1 MKEGMEETQNN
12 IAEEKEIDLL
22 ALAKKVW
29 ANKKF
34 ILKALGIA
42 LVIGLIVAFSIPK
55 EYTTTV
61 ILTPESKS
69 STSGNMGSLAALA
82 GINLNSVAGDDALAS
97 PELYPSVI
105 SSTPFLRGLL
115 DIQVTDSKMNIDTTL
130 YGYMNDYQ
138 SVVWWSYALKAPGLL
153 KGLFSSEKKDLNN
166 KNKSNSRFISKE
178 DLRILNN
185 LTERLTISS
194 DKKTGVT
201 TIEVIMQS
209 PEISAFLADTIT
221 SYLQSYIIDY
231 RTQKARK
238 DLAYSEK
245 LYEESKANYYKT
257 QAALATY
264 IDGNMNIVSA
274 RYKTVQERLQ
284 NDANLAYTVYNQ
296 MAQQLQ
302 LAKVKVQDTTPVF
315 TVIQPAVEPLFPS
328 KPSKK
333 MIIIGFVLIFGICSV
348 GWVIRKDIFDLIN
361 S

>member
-1 MKEGMEETQNN
+1 MEEKQNN

-22 ALAKKVW
+22 ALANKIW
-29 ANKKF
+29 ANRKF
-34 ILKALGIA
+34 ILKALGVG

-69 STSGNMGSLAALA
+69 TTSGNMGSLAALA
-82 GINLNSVAGDDALAS
+82 GINLNSAVGEDALAS

-105 SSTPFLRGLL
+105 NSTPFLRGLL
-115 DIQVTDSKMNIDTTL
+115 DIKVTDSKKNIDTTL
-130 YGYMNDYQ
+130 YSYMSDYQ
-138 SVVWWSYALKAPGLL
+138 SAAWWGYILKAPGLL
-153 KGLFSSEKKDLNN
+153 KGLFSSEKNHMND
-166 KNKSNSRFISKE
+166 SNSNTRIISE
-178 DLRILNN
+178 EEQNILNN
-185 LTERLTISS
+185 LTDRLTISS

-201 TIEVIMQS
+201 TIEVMMQS
-209 PEISAFLADTIT
+209 PEISAYLADTVT

-245 LYEESKANYYKT
+245 LYEESKADYYKT

-264 IDGNMNIVSA
+264 IDGNMNVVSA
-274 RYKTVQERLQ
+274 KYRTTQERLQ
-284 NDANLAYTVYNQ
+284 NEASLAFTIYNQ

-302 LAKVKVQDTTPVF
+302 MAKVKVQDTTPVF
-315 TVIQPAVEPLFPS
+315 TVIQPAVEPLFPA

-333 MIIIGFVLIFGICSV
+333 MVIIGVLFFSIILSSL
-348 GWVIRKDIFDLIN
+348 WILRKDLWAIFSN
-361 S
+361 SEI

>member
-1 MKEGMEETQNN
+1 MEETRNN
-12 IAEEKEIDLL
+12 ITEQKEIDLL

-34 ILKALGIA
+34 ILKVLGIG

-82 GINLNSVAGDDALAS
+82 GINLNSAAGDDALAS

-105 SSTPFLRGLL
+105 NSTPFLRGLL
-115 DIQVTDSKMNIDTTL
+115 DIQVADSKINIDTTL
-130 YGYMNDYQ
+130 YGYMSDYQ
-138 SVVWWSYALKAPGLL
+138 SVAWWSYVLKAPGLL
-153 KGLFSSEKKDLNN
+153 KGLFSSEKKKELNN
-166 KNKSNSRFISKE
+166 ENKSNSRFISEE
-178 DLRILNN
+178 DQVVLSNLANRII
-185 LTERLTISS
+185 ISS

-201 TIEVIMQS
+201 TIEVMMQS
-209 PEISAFLADTIT
+209 PEISAYLADTIT

-257 QAALATY
+257 QAALAAY

-274 RYKTVQERLQ
+274 RYRTTQERLQ
-284 NDANLAYTVYNQ
+284 NEANLAYTVYNQ

-302 LAKVKVQDTTPVF
+302 LTKVKVQDTTPVF

-328 KPSKK
+328 RPSKK
-333 MIIIGFVLIFGICSV
+333 MILVGFAFIGIIGAIAWVLRRDLFG
-348 GWVIRKDIFDLIN
+348 LIN
-361 S
+361 N

>member
-1 MKEGMEETQNN
+1 MQNN

-22 ALAKKVW
+22 ALAKKIW
-29 ANKKF
+29 ANKKLV
-34 ILKALGIA
+34 LKALGIGLA
-42 LVIGLIVAFSIPK
+42 IGLIIAFSIPK
-55 EYTTTV
+55 EYTATV

-69 STSGNMGSLAALA
+69 ATAGNMGSLAALA
-82 GINLNSVAGDDALAS
+82 GINLNSAVSDDALAS

-105 SSTPFLRGLL
+105 NSTPFLRGLL
-115 DIQVTDSKMNIDTTL
+115 DIQVADSKMSIDTTL

-138 SVVWWSYALKAPGLL
+138 SVAWWNYILQAPGLL
-153 KGLFSSEKKDLNN
+153 KGLFSSEKKEINN
-166 KNKSNSRFISKE
+166 ENKPNSNSRFISNN
-178 DLRILNN
+178 DQRILNS
-185 LTERLTISS
+185 LTQRLTISS
-194 DKKTGVT
+194 DKKTGIT
-201 TIEVIMQS
+201 TIEIMMQS
-209 PEISAFLADTIT
+209 PEISAYLADTIT

-257 QAALATY
+257 QAALAAY

-274 RYKTVQERLQ
+274 RYRTIQERLQ
-284 NDANLAYTVYNQ
+284 NEANLAYTVYNQ

-302 LAKVKVQDTTPVF
+302 MAKVKVQDTTPVF

-333 MIIIGFVLIFGICSV
+333 MIIIGILFFSIIMSSLWVLKRDLWAIFS
-348 GWVIRKDIFDLIN
+348 N
-361 S
+361 SKV

>member
-1 MKEGMEETQNN
+1 MEEKQNN

-22 ALAKKVW
+22 ALANKIW
-29 ANKKF
+29 ANRKF
-34 ILKALGIA
+34 ILKALGVG

-69 STSGNMGSLAALA
+69 TTSGNMGSLAALA
-82 GINLNSVAGDDALAS
+82 GINLNSAAGQDALAS

-115 DIQVTDSKMNIDTTL
+115 DIQVTDSKMGIDTTL
-130 YGYMNDYQ
+130 YSYINDYQ
-138 SVVWWSYALKAPGLL
+138 SAAWWGYILKAPGLL
-153 KGLFSSEKKDLNN
+153 KGLFSSEKIDMNDSN
-166 KNKSNSRFISKE
+166 SNSRIISEEEQK
-178 DLRILNN
+178 ILNN
-185 LTERLTISS
+185 LTDRLTISS

-201 TIEVIMQS
+201 TIEVMMQS
-209 PEISAFLADTIT
+209 PEISAYLADTVT

-245 LYEESKANYYKT
+245 LYEESKADYYKT
-257 QAALATY
+257 QATLAAY
-264 IDGNMNIVSA
+264 VDGNMNVVSA
-274 RYKTVQERLQ
+274 KYRTTQERLQ
-284 NDANLAYTVYNQ
+284 NEASLAYTVYNQ

-302 LAKVKVQDTTPVF
+302 MAKVKVQDTTPVF
-315 TVIQPAVEPLFPS
+315 TVIQPAVEPLFPA

-333 MIIIGFVLIFGICSV
+333 LIIIFALFLSCTSAIFWILK
-348 GWVIRKDIFDLIN
+348 KDIWNIIN
-361 S
+361 NNEKV

>member
-1 MKEGMEETQNN
+1 MEEKQNN

-22 ALAKKVW
+22 ALANKIWV
-29 ANKKF
+29 NKKLV
-34 ILKALGIA
+34 LKALGVG
-42 LVIGLIVAFSIPK
+42 LVIGLVVAFSIPK
-55 EYTTTV
+55 EYTTAV

-69 STSGNMGSLAALA
+69 TTSGNMGSLAALA
-82 GINLNSVAGDDALAS
+82 GINLNSAIGEDALAS

-115 DIQVTDSKMNIDTTL
+115 DIKVTDSKKNIDTTL
-130 YGYMNDYQ
+130 YSYMSDYQ
-138 SVVWWSYALKAPGLL
+138 SAAWWGYILKMPGLL
-153 KGLFSSEKKDLNN
+153 KGLFSSEKIGMNDSN
-166 KNKSNSRFISKE
+166 SNSRIISE
-178 DLRILNN
+178 EEQDILNN
-185 LTERLTISS
+185 LTDRLTISS

-201 TIEVIMQS
+201 TIEVMMQS
-209 PEISAFLADTIT
+209 PEISAYLADTIT

-245 LYEESKANYYKT
+245 LYEESKADYYKT
-257 QAALATY
+257 QATLAAY
-264 IDGNMNIVSA
+264 IDGNINVVSA
-274 RYKTVQERLQ
+274 KYRTTQERLQ
-284 NDANLAYTVYNQ
+284 NEASLAYTVYNQ

-333 MIIIGFVLIFGICSV
+333 VILAGFLFLSFV
-348 GWVIRKDIFDLIN
+348 GSIAWVIRKDILVFFY
-361 S
+361 